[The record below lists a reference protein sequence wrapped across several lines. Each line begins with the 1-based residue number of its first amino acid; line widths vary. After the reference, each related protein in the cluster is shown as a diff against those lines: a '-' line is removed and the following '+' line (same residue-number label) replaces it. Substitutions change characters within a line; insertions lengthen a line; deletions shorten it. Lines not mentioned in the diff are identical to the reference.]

1 MTFRFAPYTLKLQ
14 SRIIW
19 ASSPL
24 FLLKSCLRMTSSSHQ
39 DLFLINFSQFMGRSN
54 FVKSFMTLNVMMSR
68 NLKYM
73 RPMVGFNVPDIF
85 LKMKDG

>member
-1 MTFRFAPYTLKLQ
+1 MFCKLVY
-14 SRIIW
+14 SY
-19 ASSPL
+19 L
-24 FLLKSCLRMTSSSHQ
+24 
-39 DLFLINFSQFMGRSN
+39 NFSQFMGRPN